1 MSEIELSV
9 GSIEYEDT
17 GGLGPVDDSRSEVPL
32 HVLLRRGSG
41 WNPTELS
48 GTRRDDEFWQFK
60 TS

>member
-1 MSEIELSV
+1 MWEIELSV

-41 WNPTELS
+41 WNEGDRD
-48 GTRRDDEFWQFK
+48 GTGRDHEFR
-60 TS
+60 